1 MSVFFLLIVRFGSG
15 SDRCGV
21 PMSCAYRSPPEV
33 AQAIAKTEIN
43 ALRYLLRGWSTRNI
57 PHPRKFTICF
67 AINTSV
73 TKGG

>member
-1 MSVFFLLIVRFGSG
+1 MSVFFLLIVRFGCG

-43 ALRYLLRGWSTRNI
+43 ALRYLCLPAPRVVNEKYPASAQVHYMLRD
-57 PHPRKFTICF
+57 
-67 AINTSV
+67 
-73 TKGG
+73 